1 MKSNAYKL
9 IEFFIIFILIP
20 ISFAL
25 EYSPFIKLGIG
36 FVGFLY
42 VIYLLLKVE
51 RKKFKV
57 AQGLN
62 WKQFWRETLIKL
74 AIIAVLTTLFVWFT
88 DNARLFEVLLN
99 KPLLWLVILFVYSV
113 FSVYPQE
120 LIYRTLFFERYAV
133 LFQSTSFAIVLN
145 AVVFSLAH
153 IMFKSTLVLVLTF
166 LGGLLFALTYTKT
179 KSTLLVSIEHAI
191 YGSWLFTV
199 GMGTML
205 GFPS

>member
-1 MKSNAYKL
+1 MKSNTYKL

-25 EYSPFIKLGIG
+25 DYSPFIKLGIG

-62 WKQFWRETLIKL
+62 WKQFWRETVIKL

>member
-1 MKSNAYKL
+1 MKSNTYKL

-25 EYSPFIKLGIG
+25 DYSPFIKLSVG

-51 RKKFKV
+51 RKKFKI

-62 WKQFWRETLIKL
+62 WKQFWRETVIKL

-88 DNARLFEVLLN
+88 DKARLFEVLLN
-99 KPLLWLVILFVYSV
+99 KPLLWVVILFVYSV

-120 LIYRTLFFERYAV
+120 LIYRTLFFERYAI

>member
-1 MKSNAYKL
+1 MKSNTYKL
-9 IEFFIIFILIP
+9 IEFFIVFILIP

-25 EYSPFIKLGIG
+25 DYSPFIKLGIG

-62 WKQFWRETLIKL
+62 WKQFWRETVIKL

-99 KPLLWLVILFVYSV
+99 KPLLWLTILFVYSV

-133 LFQSTSFAIVLN
+133 LFQSNSFAIVLN

>member
-1 MKSNAYKL
+1 MKSNTYKL

-20 ISFAL
+20 ISFVL
-25 EYSPFIKLGIG
+25 EYSPYIKLGVG

-62 WKQFWRETLIKL
+62 WKKFWRETLIKL
-74 AIIAVLTTLFVWFT
+74 AIVAVLTTLFVWFT

-99 KPLLWLVILFVYSV
+99 KPLLWLIILFVYSV

-133 LFQSTSFAIVLN
+133 LFQSNPFAIILN

-179 KSTLLVSIEHAI
+179 ESTLLVSIEHAI

>member
-62 WKQFWRETLIKL
+62 WKQFWRETVIKL

>member
-1 MKSNAYKL
+1 MKSITYKL
-9 IEFFIIFILIP
+9 IEFFIVFILIP

-62 WKQFWRETLIKL
+62 WKQFWRETVIKL

-99 KPLLWLVILFVYSV
+99 KPLLWLTILFVYSV

>member
-1 MKSNAYKL
+1 MKSNTYKL

-25 EYSPFIKLGIG
+25 DYSPFIKLGIG
-36 FVGFLY
+36 LGGFLY
-42 VIYLLLKVE
+42 VVYLLLKVE
-51 RKKFKV
+51 RKQFKV

-133 LFQSTSFAIVLN
+133 LFQNTSFAIVLN

-179 KSTLLVSIEHAI
+179 KSTFLVSIEHAI

>member
-1 MKSNAYKL
+1 MKSNTYKL

-25 EYSPFIKLGIG
+25 DYSPFIKLGIG
-36 FVGFLY
+36 LGGFLY
-42 VIYLLLKVE
+42 VVYLLLKVE

-74 AIIAVLTTLFVWFT
+74 AIIEVLTTLFVWFT

>member
-1 MKSNAYKL
+1 MKSNTYKL

-25 EYSPFIKLGIG
+25 DYSPFIKLGVG

-99 KPLLWLVILFVYSV
+99 KPLLWLTILFVYSV

-120 LIYRTLFFERYAV
+120 LIYRTLFFERYAI

>member
-1 MKSNAYKL
+1 MKSNTYKL
-9 IEFFIIFILIP
+9 IEFFIVFILIP

-62 WKQFWRETLIKL
+62 WKQFWRETVIKL

-99 KPLLWLVILFVYSV
+99 KPLLWLTILFVYSV

-133 LFQSTSFAIVLN
+133 LFQSNSFAIVLN